1 MLNLHFILEKV
12 IFLTVLIESYNIP
25 TTIPYTVSHIYI
37 NVEKTNF
44 KLLRSE
50 RRDC

>member
-1 MLNLHFILEKV
+1 MLNLNFTLEKV

-25 TTIPYTVSHIYI
+25 TTVLYTVRHIYI
-37 NVEKTNF
+37 HVEKTNF